1 MERQTPLGEFQETKP
16 LFKDAPARLIMTME
30 ADPVTAAETYYD
42 SASAIAFYKNVWG
55 GEDIHIGLYRTED
68 DDIAEAS
75 RRTVANMAQRL
86 PPLDPDTRVLD
97 LGAGFGG
104 SARFLAGNFGC
115 RVTCLNLSEAQNQ
128 MNREMNE
135 KAGLSGLIDVLHAS
149 FEEIP
154 EDDQSYDIA
163 WSQDAILHS
172 GQRDKVLDEVDR
184 VLRPGGDLIFTD
196 PMQSDNCPPGVLQPI
211 LDRIHLETL
220 GSVEYY
226 RDQLCQRQFEEVAVL
241 EKVDDMR
248 THYARVG
255 EELRDN
261 YDEICALSGADYVD
275 NMLRGLDH
283 WVEGADNGH
292 LAWGIMH
299 FRKPATA

>member
-1 MERQTPLGEFQETKP
+1 
-16 LFKDAPARLIMTME
+16 
-30 ADPVTAAETYYD
+30 
-42 SASAIAFYKNVWG
+42 
-55 GEDIHIGLYRTED
+55 
-68 DDIAEAS
+68 
-75 RRTVANMAQRL
+75 
-86 PPLDPDTRVLD
+86 
-97 LGAGFGG
+97 
-104 SARFLAGNFGC
+104 
-115 RVTCLNLSEAQNQ
+115 
-128 MNREMNE
+128 
-135 KAGLSGLIDVLHAS
+135 
-149 FEEIP
+149 
-154 EDDQSYDIA
+154 
-163 WSQDAILHS
+163 
-172 GQRDKVLDEVDR
+172 
-184 VLRPGGDLIFTD
+184 
-196 PMQSDNCPPGVLQPI
+196 MQSDNCPPGVLQPI

-220 GSVEYY
+220 VSVEYY

-261 YDEICALSGADYVD
+261 YDGICALSGADYFD